1 MAYDEINGKLINP
14 KVSDVIKAL
23 QDQLDFHGNTPVT
36 FRIDGEEARDEI
48 QFDPYKNVLVL
59 HLEEV

>member
-23 QDQLDFHGNTPVT
+23 QDQLDFYGDTPVN
-36 FRIDGEEARDEI
+36 FRFDGEEARDEI
-48 QFDPYKNVLVL
+48 QLDPYKNVLVL

>member
-23 QDQLDFHGNTPVT
+23 QDQFDFNGDTPIE
-36 FRIDGEEARDEI
+36 FRINGEETSIEI
-48 QFDPYKNVLVL
+48 QLDPYENVLL
-59 HLEEV
+59 FHLEES

>member
-23 QDQLDFHGNTPVT
+23 QDQLDFNGDTLIN
-36 FRIDGEEARDEI
+36 FRIDGEETSNEI
-48 QFDPYKNVLVL
+48 QLDPYKNVLVL